1 VSFQKSRKHRQ
12 LLYLP
17 WLLGQYNSNKCSGQ
31 GAEGS
36 TNTIA
41 VAAVFYVDTAISVQ
55 QILQKSGKVHF
66 CRTKVREIIKQFSVG
81 IKSKAKTE
89 P

>member
-1 VSFQKSRKHRQ
+1 M
-12 LLYLP
+12 P
-17 WLLGQYNSNKCSGQ
+17 WLLGQYNSDKCSGQ
-31 GAEGS
+31 GAKGS

-66 CRTKVREIIKQFSVG
+66 GRTKVRGIIKQLSVG
-81 IKSKAKTE
+81 IKSKAKNE

>member
-1 VSFQKSRKHRQ
+1 
-12 LLYLP
+12 LP

-41 VAAVFYVDTAISVQ
+41 VTGVFDDDTAISVR

-66 CRTKVREIIKQFSVG
+66 GRTKVRGIIKQLSVG
-81 IKSKAKTE
+81 IKSKAKNE
-89 P
+89 L